1 MREMIH
7 DLDLEVREDDNVGHA
22 PAFLDAD
29 YDSPAAVPAP
39 ELAGDIAVLV
49 PDFPIAE

>member
-1 MREMIH
+1 MGEPVF
-7 DLDLEVREDDNVGHA
+7 DLDFKVGIDDDVGHA